1 MKKKQSKLER
11 AAEKYTDKRLPLS
24 FNALC
29 ALEDAFEAG
38 ARWQKKQDVAAVKNV
53 LKERGVHYASPFALE
68 LIAAPK
74 LALGLK
80 RALEVLTDVQDMV
93 NEQDCRGDEDCDHC
107 VIVHHTLDPAMSE
120 IHAICS
126 EEGK

>member
-1 MKKKQSKLER
+1 MNPTQSLIEKTLEL
-11 AAEKYTDKRLPLS
+11 AEKATPDEMGMISQAASWIEKNPDPNKVWVGETY
-24 FNALC
+24 
-29 ALEDAFEAG
+29 LEVQ
-38 ARWQKKQDVAAVKNV
+38 QKLA
-53 LKERGVHYASPFALE
+53 E
-68 LIAAPK
+68 LRTAAPK